1 MSSNW
6 NCFREFFSKMAPK
19 WKFPTQLSNCH
30 HKPWVILI
38 LFDFHGKQKVE
49 LGLIEKWYRIDKCRS
64 SSIERNGIRG
74 NLNIPVY
81 DSAPRTRFNQKR
93 MKMKNKKKRY
103 NIRPVRFRSYRLV
116 KIHSDASSNDKKW
129 NTAINFSNQH
139 DIKIRNI
146 IVWKRNCSF
155 FLNNRFINENFLKF
169 FHKRMKWNSEYYIA
183 KLRKFYFFEIRNSFN
198 NKIGHE
204 NIIFYCKFF
213 HVFIEFFFFFFTKQ
227 WN

>member
-183 KLRKFYFFEIRNSFN
+183 KLRKFYFFEIRIIRLDT
-198 NKIGHE
+198 KILYF
-204 NIIFYCKFF
+204 IINFF
-213 HVFIEFFFFFFTKQ
+213 MFL
-227 WN
+227 